1 MGKLL
6 VRSKT
11 RNRKVMKETELIQLF
26 NELDKTKVEKLLKL
40 AIEYPNDNVL
50 GELIRKTIWKLNA
63 SN

>member
-1 MGKLL
+1 
-6 VRSKT
+6 
-11 RNRKVMKETELIQLF
+11 MKETELIQLF